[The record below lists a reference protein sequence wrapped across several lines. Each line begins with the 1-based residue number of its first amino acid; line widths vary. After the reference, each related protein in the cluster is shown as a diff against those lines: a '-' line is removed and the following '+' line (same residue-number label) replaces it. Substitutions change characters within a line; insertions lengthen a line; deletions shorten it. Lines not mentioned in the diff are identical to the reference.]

1 MLNSQG
7 FHLLIVEL
15 LRQESQDTC
24 RTPLA
29 LLIALQLRLLDGITE
44 ETHLAVE
51 VVTLAPAD
59 EILNLRLPL
68 VTVCHIEHT
77 SLQIADYVGT
87 EAQILIDPV
96 LRQTG
101 EFRILILQYLG
112 EMKSLLAFH
121 QARSHTEIIDVRFQ
135 RISEFLIIG
144 SIDGNVL
151 ANVSFGDGTEV
162 DSGNRTVGQHTLE
175 IPDAFMDGGRSI
187 PVETDG
193 DTLGDTLGCTSLK
206 KVVT

>member
-1 MLNSQG
+1 M
-7 FHLLIVEL
+7 
-15 LRQESQDTC
+15 
-24 RTPLA
+24 
-29 LLIALQLRLLDGITE
+29 
-44 ETHLAVE
+44 
-51 VVTLAPAD
+51 
-59 EILNLRLPL
+59 
-68 VTVCHIEHT
+68 
-77 SLQIADYVGT
+77 
-87 EAQILIDPV
+87 
-96 LRQTG
+96 
-101 EFRILILQYLG
+101 
-112 EMKSLLAFH
+112 
-121 QARSHTEIIDVRFQ
+121 